1 MTKTS
6 YQMLGILSFSNR
18 ERALPPSTRISEQT
32 TNFCGKKKKN
42 NNNEVFRGCKGVMTY
57 KRVKSSE
64 SWTWTS
70 NPHQPEIKDERQHVP
85 IFSSF
90 G

>member
-32 TNFCGKKKKN
+32 TNFCGKKKKKTTMK
-42 NNNEVFRGCKGVMTY
+42 FSGGV
-57 KRVKSSE
+57 RVS
-64 SWTWTS
+64 
-70 NPHQPEIKDERQHVP
+70 
-85 IFSSF
+85 
-90 G
+90 